1 MHAMQLSGID
11 TNLFVVL
18 HALLEEQSV
27 ARAARRVGL
36 SASATSHALARLR
49 EVLADPLFVRVGRRL
64 VATPR
69 ALALRDPIGRVVA
82 DLEQVLLAPREVD
95 PAGLTRAFRV
105 ETTDHVQFV
114 LLRALDVRMRSEA
127 PGVDVYFQPLQPETF
142 ARLRRGEIDLSVG
155 VYSSVD
161 PDIERQ
167 KLFDDRLVA
176 VVRRRH
182 PALRRPVTL
191 ASFAA
196 LQHLLVAPNGSPTG
210 LVDRVLAERGLKR
223 RVARTSSTFLDMAF
237 LAAESDYVVSLPES
251 LVTPLLDRLGL
262 TLLKVPLP
270 LPSFA
275 ISMVWHR
282 RSTTDA
288 PHRWFRDAVAAAAVG
303 TRAKGRPARK
313 AE

>member
-1 MHAMQLSGID
+1 MQLSGID
-11 TNLFVVL
+11 ANLFVVL

-27 ARAARRVGL
+27 TRAARRVGL
-36 SASATSHALARLR
+36 SASATSHALSRLR
-49 EVLADPLFVRVGRRL
+49 EALADPLFVRVGRRL

-82 DLEQVLLAPREVD
+82 DLEQVLQPPREVD
-95 PAGLTRAFRV
+95 PAGLARAFRV

-114 LLRALDVRMRSEA
+114 LLRELDAGLRREA

-142 ARLRRGEIDLSVG
+142 ARLRRGEVDLAVS
-155 VYSSVD
+155 VYSSCD

-196 LQHLLVAPNGSPTG
+196 MQHLLVAPNGSPTG
-210 LVDRVLAERGLKR
+210 LIDRVLAERGLKR
-223 RVARTSSTFLDMAF
+223 RVARTSSTFLDLAF
-237 LAAESDYVVSLPES
+237 LVAESDYVVSLPES
-251 LVTPLLDRLGL
+251 LAAPLLDRLGL
-262 TLLKVPLP
+262 TLLKVPLR

-275 ISMVWHR
+275 ISMAWHR
-282 RSTTDA
+282 RTTADA
-288 PHRWFRDAVAAAAVG
+288 AHRWFRDAVAAAAVG
-303 TRAKGRPARK
+303 PPARRPRG
-313 AE
+313 